1 MLAMMY
7 RVHIRVEVNV
17 NTLYPVVLSILLA
30 ILSGMPIGIDNLYS
44 ASASGSN

>member
-17 NTLYPVVLSILLA
+17 ITLYPVVLSMLLA
-30 ILSGMPIGIDNLYS
+30 ALSGMPAGIDNLYG
-44 ASASGSN
+44 ASTPRSS